1 VDSEGALTET
11 AEALWESALELLRST
26 TLSPG
31 AKPWIE
37 GTRPVRLSG
46 NTIVLAAPSAFAKE
60 WLESHYGPLLSN
72 TLGEVAGRHL
82 DVQVTVDHTRAT
94 TDVTAG
100 ASPEQARTAPQL
112 EPGRYRPA
120 VVSSVLSPK
129 YTFDSFVIGPSNSFP
144 HAAALAVA
152 EQPARSYNPLFIYGG
167 AGLGK
172 THLLH
177 AIGHHVRR
185 LYPSA
190 LVRYVSSEQF
200 MNEFILGVRE
210 EKMQAFRQRYREADL
225 LLVDDIQFLAR
236 GEQTQE
242 EFFHTFNAL
251 YNDGRQIVI
260 SSDRTPAQ
268 IPSLED
274 RLRSR
279 FEWGL
284 ITDVQPPDL
293 ETRVAILQ
301 KKAASEGFN
310 VPNDVLEFIAQRV
323 QNNIRELE
331 GRLIRVVSYASLSN
345 VPVTLALAQDV
356 LRPLLPPE
364 GAGDI
369 PVEAIIRETTTYFSV
384 TRDELLGPSRSRP
397 LVTARQVAMYLCREL
412 TPLSL
417 PKIGEA
423 FGGRDHTTVMHA
435 ESKIRTQMGE
445 REAIYSQVQEL
456 TARIRRR
463 AAGVADG

>member
-1 VDSEGALTET
+1 MSET
-11 AEALWESALELLRST
+11 AEALWASALQRLRSSS
-26 TLSPG
+26 LSPG

-37 GTRPVRLSG
+37 GTRPVRLNG
-46 NTIVLAAPSAFAKE
+46 DTIVLAAPSAFAKE
-60 WLESHYGPLLSN
+60 WLESRYATLL
-72 TLGEVAGRHL
+72 TDALGEAAGRHL
-82 DVQVTVDHTRAT
+82 DLEVLVD
-94 TDVTAG
+94 TDR
-100 ASPEQARTAPQL
+100 ASPEPVPVAVGAIEPPRPLTTAPERQS
-112 EPGRYRPA
+112 GRPA
-120 VVSSVLSPK
+120 TASSLLSPK
-129 YTFDSFVIGPSNSFP
+129 YTFDSFVIGPSNRFA

-152 EQPARSYNPLFIYGG
+152 EQPARSYNPLFVYGG

-177 AIGHHVRR
+177 AVGHHVRR

-190 LVRYVSSEQF
+190 VVRYVSSEQF
-200 MNEFILGVRE
+200 MNEFIMGVRE

-260 SSDRTPAQ
+260 SSDRAPAQ
-268 IPSLED
+268 IASLED

-293 ETRVAILQ
+293 ETRVVILQ
-301 KKAASEGFN
+301 KKAAGEGFD

-331 GRLIRVVSYASLSN
+331 GRLIRVVSYASLSS
-345 VPVTLALAQDV
+345 VPVTLTLAQDV
-356 LRPLLPPE
+356 LRPLLPSE
-364 GAGDI
+364 GTGDI
-369 PVEAIIRETTTYFSV
+369 PVEAIIKETTSYFSV
-384 TRDELLGPSRSRP
+384 TREELVGPSRSRP

-435 ESKIRTQMGE
+435 ESKIKKHMGE

-463 AAGVADG
+463 AAGATHV

>member
-1 VDSEGALTET
+1 MTEP
-11 AEALWESALELLRST
+11 AETLWRSALQRIRSGA
-26 TLSPG
+26 LSPG
-31 AKPWIE
+31 ARPWIE
-37 GTRPVRLSG
+37 GTRPVRYAG
-46 NTIVLAAPSAFAKE
+46 DTMVLAVPSAFAKE
-60 WLESHYGPLLSN
+60 WLESRYAGLLSE
-72 TLGEVAGRHL
+72 TLGEIAGHPVG
-82 DVQVTVDHTRAT
+82 VQVTVDPHR
-94 TDVTAG
+94 
-100 ASPEQARTAPQL
+100 SEPEVEAPGSGGTAP
-112 EPGRYRPA
+112 PA
-120 VVSSVLSPK
+120 PARRAPLASSPLNPK
-129 YTFDSFVIGPSNSFP
+129 YTFDSFVIGPSNRFP

-177 AIGHHVRR
+177 AIGQHVQR
-185 LYPSA
+185 LYASA
-190 LVRYVSSEQF
+190 VTRYVSSEQF
-200 MNEFILGVRE
+200 MNEFIMGVRE
-210 EKMQAFRQRYREADL
+210 EKMPAFRQRYREADV

-260 SSDRTPAQ
+260 SSDRAPNQ
-268 IPSLED
+268 IASLED

-301 KKAASEGFN
+301 KKAQAEGFAVAN
-310 VPNDVLEFIAQRV
+310 EVLEFIAQRV

-331 GRLIRVVSYASLSN
+331 GRLTRVVACASLSN
-345 VPVTLALAQDV
+345 VPVTLELAQDV
-356 LRPLLPPE
+356 LRPLLPSDS
-364 GAGDI
+364 AGDI
-369 PVEAIIRETTTYFSV
+369 PSDLIIGETAAYYSLTREDLF
-384 TRDELLGPSRSRP
+384 GPSRSRP
-397 LVTARQVAMYLCREL
+397 LVIARQVAMYLCREL

-417 PKIGEA
+417 PKIGET

-435 ESKIRTQMGE
+435 DSKIRKLMGE
-445 REAIYSQVQEL
+445 RAVVYSQVQEL
-456 TARIRRR
+456 TARIRRKVTEV
-463 AAGVADG
+463 AG

>member
-1 VDSEGALTET
+1 MGSGAI
-11 AEALWESALELLRST
+11 
-26 TLSPG
+26 SPG
-31 AKPWIE
+31 AKPWID
-37 GTRPVRLSG
+37 GTRAVEVSG
-46 NTIVLAAPSAFAKE
+46 DTMVLAVPSAFAKQ
-60 WLESHYGPLLSN
+60 WLEDHYAGALSEA
-72 TLGEVAGRHL
+72 LGQTAGRPL
-82 DVQVTVDHTRAT
+82 SLQVTIDPQRTETDAPQYGEHNATGPAPQSEALRAT
-94 TDVTAG
+94 APS
-100 ASPEQARTAPQL
+100 SPL
-112 EPGRYRPA
+112 N
-120 VVSSVLSPK
+120 PK

-144 HAAALAVA
+144 HAAAMAVA

-177 AIGHHVRR
+177 AIGHHVKR

-190 LVRYVSSEQF
+190 VTRYVSSEQF
-200 MNEFILGVRE
+200 MNEFIMGVRE
-210 EKMQAFRQRYREADL
+210 EKMPAFRHRYREADV

-251 YNDGRQIVI
+251 YNDGRQIAI
-260 SSDRTPAQ
+260 TSDRTPNQ
-268 IPSLED
+268 IAALED

-301 KKAASEGFN
+301 KKAYAEGF
-310 VPNDVLEFIAQRV
+310 VVADDALEYIAQRV

-331 GRLIRVVSYASLSN
+331 GRLTRVVAYASLQS
-345 VPVTLALAQDV
+345 VPVTLELAQDV
-356 LRPLLPPE
+356 LRPLLPSDA
-364 GAGDI
+364 AGDI
-369 PVEAIIRETTTYFSV
+369 PSDLIIKETADYYTL
-384 TRDELLGPSRSRP
+384 TRDDLLGPSRSRP

-417 PKIGEA
+417 PKIGDA

-435 ESKIRTQMGE
+435 NDKIKTLMSE
-445 REAIYSQVQEL
+445 RAAVYSQIQEL

-463 AAGVADG
+463 ASGGSDG

>member
-1 VDSEGALTET
+1 MQET
-11 AEALWESALELLRST
+11 AEALWQSALQRIRPGA
-26 TLSPG
+26 LSPG

-37 GTRPVRLSG
+37 STRAVKLAG
-46 NTIVLAAPSAFAKE
+46 DTMVLAVPSAFAKK
-60 WLESHYGPLLSN
+60 WLEDHYAGPLADA
-72 TLGEVAGRHL
+72 LGDSAGRPLELH
-82 DVQVTVDHTRAT
+82 VTVDPEREAT
-94 TDVTAG
+94 TPVEFDQPPAAT
-100 ASPEQARTAPQL
+100 QTQTL
-112 EPGRYRPA
+112 EPQRRPGA
-120 VVSSVLSPK
+120 VSSPLNPK
-129 YTFDSFVIGPSNSFP
+129 YTFDSFVIGPSNRFP

-185 LYPSA
+185 LYPTA
-190 LVRYVSSEQF
+190 VTRYVSSEQF
-200 MNEFILGVRE
+200 MNEFIMGVRE
-210 EKMQAFRQRYREADL
+210 EKMPAFRHRYREADV
-225 LLVDDIQFLAR
+225 LLVDDIQFMSR

-251 YNDGRQIVI
+251 YNDGRQIAI
-260 SSDRTPAQ
+260 SSDRAPNQ
-268 IPSLED
+268 IAGLED

-284 ITDVQPPDL
+284 ITDVTPPDL

-301 KKAASEGFN
+301 KKAQAEGI
-310 VPNDVLEFIAQRV
+310 VVRDDVLQYIAQRV

-331 GRLIRVVSYASLSN
+331 GRLTRVVARASLES
-345 VPVTLALAQDV
+345 VPLTLELAQEV
-356 LRPLLPPE
+356 LRPLLPSE
-364 GAGDI
+364 AAGDI
-369 PVEAIIRETTTYFSV
+369 PSELIIKETATYY
-384 TRDELLGPSRSRP
+384 TLDPADLLGPSRSRP

-435 ESKIRTQMGE
+435 NDKIKRAMVE
-445 REAIYSQVQEL
+445 RAAIYAQIQEL
-456 TARIRRR
+456 TARIRNRVS
-463 AAGVADG
+463 GGSDV

>member
-1 VDSEGALTET
+1 VADT
-11 AEALWESALELLRST
+11 AEALWQSALQRIGSGV
-26 TLSPG
+26 LSPG
-31 AKPWIE
+31 AKPWIA
-37 GTRPVRLSG
+37 GTRAVRISG
-46 NTIVLAAPSAFAKE
+46 DTMVLAVPSAFAKQ
-60 WLESHYGPLLSN
+60 WLEDHYAGALADA
-72 TLGEVAGRHL
+72 LGQSAGRPL
-82 DVQVTVDHTRAT
+82 GLEVTIDPPRSEASDVIVLEAQDTPV
-94 TDVTAG
+94 
-100 ASPEQARTAPQL
+100 PEPP
-112 EPGRYRPA
+112 PGRRGA
-120 VVSSVLSPK
+120 TVSSPLNPK

-190 LVRYVSSEQF
+190 IVRYVSSEQF
-200 MNEFILGVRE
+200 MNEFIMGVRE
-210 EKMQAFRQRYREADL
+210 EKMPAFRQRYREADV

-251 YNDGRQIVI
+251 HGDGRQIAI
-260 SSDRTPAQ
+260 SSDRTPNQ
-268 IPSLED
+268 IAALED

-301 KKAASEGFN
+301 KKARAEGFA
-310 VPNDVLEFIAQRV
+310 VADDALEYIAQRV

-331 GRLIRVVSYASLSN
+331 GRLTRVVAFASLQN
-345 VPVTLALAQDV
+345 VPVTLELAQDV
-356 LRPLLPPE
+356 LRPLLPSE
-364 GAGDI
+364 SAGDI
-369 PVEAIIRETTTYFSV
+369 PSDLIIKETADYYTLTRE
-384 TRDELLGPSRSRP
+384 ELLGPSRSRP

-435 ESKIRTQMGE
+435 DSKIRKLMGE
-445 REAIYSQVQEL
+445 RAAVYSQIQEL

-463 AAGVADG
+463 VSGAGDD